1 MSQAWWADK
10 RACDVCG
17 RKNQYLK
24 SYEGVSSKC
33 LKKCRRSQGVVM
45 TGRFLLSTA
54 RWIRFCQSNTKG
66 SGRNAGKRVAWQMHM
81 LHGAPGCYVQR
92 TSAEKFC
99 YVAVPARMRAVIGA
113 RRKALSAMLCLC
125 DSGARGKKSEELWQ

>member
-33 LKKCRRSQGVVM
+33 FKKCRRSQGVAM
-45 TGRFLLSTA
+45 TRIFFGVLFA
-54 RWIRFCQSNTKG
+54 G
-66 SGRNAGKRVAWQMHM
+66 SDFASPTRVAWKMHM
-81 LHGAPGCYVQR
+81 LLQ
-92 TSAEKFC
+92 
-99 YVAVPARMRAVIGA
+99 VATCVTHE
-113 RRKALSAMLCLC
+113 C
-125 DSGARGKKSEELWQ
+125 